1 MPRKPV
7 ERPRTPKE
15 VCLWKLCEQCQK
27 FRRVAVSAL
36 RTTQRK
42 WLCRH
47 NPDQLRNK
55 CRVPEEHPLEEVVE
69 YMELKRIRT
78 VELFNKLDA
87 DNSRTVSLLEL
98 KEGIG
103 KLGVFIQDHALE
115 KLFAQIDDDNSGEVN
130 FKELNEAFK
139 EAAAALGR
147 TRALY
152 APTIGTPMNGNWFK
166 RTLSTVEQPVV
177 VPHKPVGDA
186 FRTQSAAFRS
196 TTSRLPT
203 QRHSTPPRL
212 GPGSYAIN
220 NGFGTDF
227 TRAMHM
233 EKQR

>member
-1 MPRKPV
+1 
-7 ERPRTPKE
+7 
-15 VCLWKLCEQCQK
+15 
-27 FRRVAVSAL
+27 
-36 RTTQRK
+36 
-42 WLCRH
+42 
-47 NPDQLRNK
+47 
-55 CRVPEEHPLEEVVE
+55 
-69 YMELKRIRT
+69 MELKRIRT
-78 VELFNKLDA
+78 IELFNILDA
-87 DNSRTVSLLEL
+87 DNSRTVDLPEL

-103 KLGVFIQDHALE
+103 KMGVFIQDHALE

-130 FKELNEAFK
+130 FKDLN
-139 EAAAALGR
+139 EAAAALAR

-166 RTLSTVEQPVV
+166 RTLSTIEQPVV

-212 GPGSYAIN
+212 GPGSYAVN

-227 TRAMHM
+227 ARAMHM
-233 EKQR
+233 EN